1 MVRLNIARN
10 VMEQIASLETVCNL
24 SFIPYYSFSSSLYSS
39 SLPLSPFLSPSLPP
53 FLPPFLP
60 FSLPS
65 FLSPLPSSSV
75 PQLDEQILLLVSKQK
90 QLQSSSD
97 KYKKIIAFHS
107 YLQSRFSVVFPSC
120 RLVPFGSFVTEQ
132 TTPTSDFD
140 LLLCTEWTET
150 DQAYLGD
157 ILDRF
162 FSSGTLIL

>member
-24 SFIPYYSFSSSLYSS
+24 SFIPYYSLSSSLYSS
-39 SLPLSPFLSPSLPP
+39 SLPLSPS
-53 FLPPFLP
+53 LP

-90 QLQSSSD
+90 QLQSSPD

-107 YLQSRFSVVFPSC
+107 YLLSRFSVVFPSC

-140 LLLCTEWTET
+140 LLLCTEWTDT